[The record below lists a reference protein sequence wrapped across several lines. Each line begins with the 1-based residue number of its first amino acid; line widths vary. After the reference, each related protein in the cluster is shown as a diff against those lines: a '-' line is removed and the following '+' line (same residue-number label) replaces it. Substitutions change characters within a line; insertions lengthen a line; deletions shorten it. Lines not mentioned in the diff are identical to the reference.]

1 MAALPP
7 SVTVAVVGC
16 GAMGQ
21 GIAQVAAQAGHPVL
35 LVDSRPGAA
44 QAAIESIAQALTA
57 LVGKGKRTAAEC
69 DATIDR
75 LRAVDGLSD
84 LAPAGLVVE
93 AIIEDLEVKRRL
105 FAELEGIVN
114 PEAILATNTSSLS
127 VTAIGAGVRRP
138 ERLAGLH
145 FFNPAPVMALVEIV
159 SGLATDAAVL
169 DTLVDTAT
177 AWGKS
182 PVRCRSTPGFIVNR
196 VARPFYA
203 EGLRLVQER
212 AADPATIDAVMREA
226 GGFRMGPFELMDLIG
241 HDVNFAVTRSVHAA
255 YFGDPRFQPSLIQ
268 QELVEAGRLGRKTG
282 RGFYE
287 HGPGPAGPAPRDAE
301 PGARPRRVVVQGGLG
316 TAASLVGLLCE
327 AGIAVD
333 EAPGP
338 GVLLVDGVTLALT
351 DGRGATARAAE
362 DGITPLVLFDL
373 ALDYAKATRIAL
385 APADGTPAEA
395 LAAAAGLFQALGKA
409 VSVIDDAPGLVVMR
423 SVAML
428 ANEAADA
435 AMQGVASAADI
446 DIAMT
451 RGVNYPLGPLAWA
464 DRIGLP
470 HVLGVL
476 DALARTYGEDRY
488 RASALLRRRIAA
500 SRLPSPARG
509 EGGSQDLP
517 A

>member
-1 MAALPP
+1 MAALDP
-7 SVTVAVVGC
+7 SVTVAVVGA

-35 LVDSRPGAA
+35 LVDTRPGAA
-44 QAAIESIAQALTA
+44 QAAVESIAKALTT
-57 LVGKGKRTAAEC
+57 LVEKGKRTAAER
-69 DATIDR
+69 DATVNR
-75 LRAVDGLSD
+75 LRAVNGLSD

-93 AIIEDLEVKRRL
+93 AIVEDLDVKRRL
-105 FAELEGIVN
+105 FAELEGIVG
-114 PEAILATNTSSLS
+114 PDAILATNTSSLS
-127 VTAIGAGVRRP
+127 VTAIGAGVQRP

-145 FFNPAPVMALVEIV
+145 FFNPAPLMALVEIV

-169 DTLVDTAT
+169 DTLFDTAR

-203 EGLRLVQER
+203 EGLRLVQEQ

-282 RGFYE
+282 HGFYD
-287 HGPGPAGPAPRDAE
+287 HS
-301 PGARPRRVVVQGGLG
+301 PGAAKPVPRSAETAAKPRRVTVQGDLG
-316 TAASLVGLLCE
+316 PAASLVGLLRE
-327 AGIAVD
+327 AGIPI
-333 EAPGP
+333 EETPGP
-338 GVLLVDGVTLALT
+338 GTLLVDGITLALT
-351 DGRGATARAAE
+351 DGRTATARAAE
-362 DGITPLVLFDL
+362 DGIAPLVLFDL
-373 ALDYAKATRIAL
+373 ALDYAKATRVAL
-385 APADGTPAEA
+385 APADGTPSEA
-395 LAAAAGLFQALGKA
+395 VAVAAGLFQALGKA
-409 VSVIDDAPGLVVMR
+409 ASVIDDAPGLVVMR
-423 SVAML
+423 TVAML

-451 RGVNYPLGPLAWA
+451 KGVNYPLGPLAWA

-470 HVLGVL
+470 HVLSVL

-488 RASALLRRRIAA
+488 RASALLRRKI
-500 SRLPSPARG
+500 S
-509 EGGSQDLP
+509 GGNRFHG
-517 A
+517 